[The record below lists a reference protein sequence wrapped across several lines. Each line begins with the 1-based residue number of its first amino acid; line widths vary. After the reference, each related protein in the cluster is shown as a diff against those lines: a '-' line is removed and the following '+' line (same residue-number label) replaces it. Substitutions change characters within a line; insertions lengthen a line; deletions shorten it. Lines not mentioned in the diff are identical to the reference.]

1 MLQLQSERNPRT
13 FSFKLQ
19 IIWHRTSKT
28 RKGNKGNF
36 YKNNCHKFNITI
48 YDPLGECDLLWKSL
62 FWQQEKEFKMKKK
75 KKKEKKLWPIF
86 FCLIFFLY
94 LFFHFILFQF
104 LLFFCLNILVYFWIY
119 LPWRLFVHIGKIC
132 ASYTTDLS
140 LGRVPSCKL
149 IQML

>member
-75 KKKEKKLWPIF
+75 KEKRKKI
-86 FCLIFFLY
+86 IVTNFFL
-94 LFFHFILFQF
+94 LNFFSVFIFSFYFISVSLI
-104 LLFFCLNILVYFWIY
+104 LLSEYTCILLNIRPMTIV
-119 LPWRLFVHIGKIC
+119 C
-132 ASYTTDLS
+132 AHW
-140 LGRVPSCKL
+140 
-149 IQML
+149 